1 MKCKPILQTHK
12 HSCFSGFRFRI
23 KTAGKSLIAIARAHV
38 IQVEV
43 SWKDVKTVWIGI
55 QGGSESIGS
64 AKNFWGAELHN
75 TTLHPNYCFKISDFK
90 PNSTEKWV

>member
-12 HSCFSGFRFRI
+12 HSCFSGFGFRI

-64 AKNFWGAELHN
+64 AKNLLGAELHN
-75 TTLHPNYCFKISDFK
+75 T
-90 PNSTEKWV
+90 STENLWCLEKSWCMTQTVKI